1 MKKVLSLLLS
11 TAIML
16 TAVLG
21 FNITASAYGIDFDS
35 AEEYEIGTQETCYF
49 DSSYY
54 GVYSIHI
61 DDSCYLDESYAY
73 EGDTKV
79 YIYDM
84 NDTTHCLV
92 AEKIGD
98 QSSKTFYFL
107 PGDYYIVFEDVS
119 KCSESLDF
127 ELTATQLADSFQE
140 TTDSNQNNT
149 KETANNI
156 DLGTRYD
163 STLAINDYTDWYK
176 FTVTESGTYEF
187 YVEAKTADTIRYSI
201 YDSYDSNKG
210 TYSTDSASDEHVN
223 LDAGT
228 YYLKVFT
235 TVYGGAY
242 SFSVSKF
249 VPEVPSYTPSEEDP
263 DDLPDGGITNPDTGQ
278 IQLPTMPSVPNPT
291 PAPAPAPTPD
301 PTPAPTQPSTGGIT
315 NPNVGQIHNHSYN
328 LTEKVSAT
336 TSRKGYD
343 VYTCSCGDSYI
354 TNYTP
359 ALKYGKVKIKSLKAL
374 KKHKIKITYVKKK
387 GADGYQVCWAKN
399 KKFKNNKKYTTKKS
413 TSSAVTINNCKKGK
427 KYYFKVRA
435 FKYVDGVKIYGKW
448 SSVKSVKCK

>member
-163 STLAINDYTDWYK
+163 GTLAINDYTDWYK

-187 YVEAKTADTIRYSI
+187 YVEAKTDDTIRYSI
-201 YDSYDSNKG
+201 YDAYDSNKG
-210 TYSTDSASDEHVN
+210 AYSTDSASDEYVN

-249 VPEVPSYTPSEEDP
+249 VPEVPSYTPSEEVKAYSQRIVNKSGFGEESRLDH
-263 DDLPDGGITNPDTGQ
+263 
-278 IQLPTMPSVPNPT
+278 S
-291 PAPAPAPTPD
+291 APTPD

-374 KKHKIKITYVKKK
+374 KKHKIKITYVRKK

-413 TSSAVTINNCKKGK
+413 TSSAVTIKNCKKGK

>member
-35 AEEYEIGTQETCYF
+35 AEEYEMGELTTCYF
-49 DSSYY
+49 DEYHY
-54 GVYSIHI
+54 GVFSVHI
-61 DDSCYLDESYAY
+61 DDSCYLEEYY
-73 EGDTKV
+73 EYYDDAKV

-98 QSSKTFYFL
+98 QSSRTFYFL
-107 PGDYYIVFEDVS
+107 PGDYYIVFEDTS
-119 KCSESLDF
+119 RNNESISFQF
-127 ELTATQLADSFQE
+127 EQTTLNDSFGE
-140 TTDSNQNNT
+140 TSVSGENNT
-149 KETANNI
+149 KETANDI
-156 DLGTRYD
+156 ALGTSYN

-187 YVEAKTADTIRYSI
+187 YVEAITADTIRYSI

-210 TYSTDSASDEHVN
+210 AYSTDSASDEYVN

-242 SFSVSKF
+242 TFSVSKF
-249 VPEVPSYTPSEEDP
+249 VPEVPEAPSYTPSEEDP
-263 DDLPDGGITNPDTGQ
+263 DGGITNPDIGQ
-278 IQLPTMPSVPNPT
+278 IQVPTMPSVPT
-291 PAPAPAPTPD
+291 PAPAPAPTQ
-301 PTPAPTQPSTGGIT
+301 PAAPATEPSTGGIA

-343 VYTCSCGDSYI
+343 VYTCSCGDSYK
-354 TNYTP
+354 TNYAP

-399 KKFKNNKKYTTKKS
+399 KKFKNNKKHTTKKK
-413 TSSAVTINNCKKGK
+413 TSSVTIINCKKGK

-448 SSVKSVKCK
+448 SSVKCVKCK